1 MLAISLAS
9 LIIRKPFMLQY
20 ALEEVDAETA
30 KLPGFMKATYIITWA
45 WTGAFVLM
53 IVGNV
58 LTIYV
63 PGLPLWSGLV
73 IAFAARNSAAY
84 FTTWYPQYRKAKY
97 GAAAGERPARHQLRS
112 PSNRNNHP
120 AESKTMKDVFARLGA
135 DFFSTIVFIA
145 IYLATD
151 NVLLA
156 TGVAI
161 AGAIA
166 QVIYSRVKGKELGY
180 MTWASLAL
188 VIVLGSATL
197 LTHDPRFVLAKPAI
211 GHFAIGAIMLKR
223 GWMLRYMPPIVTETI
238 PEYVTFAGY
247 AWAALCFVLG
257 AGTIGVA
264 MTGDMKLW
272 TFYVTVVLVGAKIAA
287 FAIQYVAFRILV
299 GSRLRAA
306 AQRA

>member
-1 MLAISLAS
+1 
-9 LIIRKPFMLQY
+9 
-20 ALEEVDAETA
+20 
-30 KLPGFMKATYIITWA
+30 
-45 WTGAFVLM
+45 
-53 IVGNV
+53 
-58 LTIYV
+58 
-63 PGLPLWSGLV
+63 
-73 IAFAARNSAAY
+73 
-84 FTTWYPQYRKAKY
+84 
-97 GAAAGERPARHQLRS
+97 
-112 PSNRNNHP
+112 
-120 AESKTMKDVFARLGA
+120 MKDVFAKLGA
-135 DFFSTIVFIA
+135 DFFSTILFIA

-188 VIVLGSATL
+188 VIVLGTATL

-223 GWMLRYMPPIVTETI
+223 GWMLRYLPPIVTQTI
-238 PEYVTFAGY
+238 PEYATLAGY
-247 AWAALCFVLG
+247 AWAALMFVLG
-257 AGTIGVA
+257 VGTIGVA

-272 TFYVTVVLVGAKIAA
+272 TFYVTVVLIGAKIAA
-287 FAIQYVAFRILV
+287 FAIQYIAFRVLI
-299 GSRLRAA
+299 GSRIRAA

>member
-1 MLAISLAS
+1 
-9 LIIRKPFMLQY
+9 
-20 ALEEVDAETA
+20 
-30 KLPGFMKATYIITWA
+30 
-45 WTGAFVLM
+45 
-53 IVGNV
+53 
-58 LTIYV
+58 
-63 PGLPLWSGLV
+63 
-73 IAFAARNSAAY
+73 
-84 FTTWYPQYRKAKY
+84 
-97 GAAAGERPARHQLRS
+97 
-112 PSNRNNHP
+112 
-120 AESKTMKDVFARLGA
+120 MKDVFAKLGA
-135 DFFSTIVFIA
+135 DFFSTILFIA
-145 IYLATD
+145 IYLITD
-151 NVLLA
+151 DVLLA

-166 QVIYSRVKGKELGY
+166 QVIYSRIKGKELGY

-211 GHFAIGAIMLKR
+211 GHFAIGVIMLKR
-223 GWMLRYMPPIVTETI
+223 GWMLRYMPAIVTQTI

-247 AWAALCFVLG
+247 AWAALCFALG

-272 TFYVTVVLVGAKIAA
+272 AFYVTVVLVGAKIAA
-287 FAIQYVAFRILV
+287 FAIQYIAFRVLV

>member
-1 MLAISLAS
+1 
-9 LIIRKPFMLQY
+9 
-20 ALEEVDAETA
+20 
-30 KLPGFMKATYIITWA
+30 
-45 WTGAFVLM
+45 
-53 IVGNV
+53 
-58 LTIYV
+58 
-63 PGLPLWSGLV
+63 
-73 IAFAARNSAAY
+73 
-84 FTTWYPQYRKAKY
+84 
-97 GAAAGERPARHQLRS
+97 
-112 PSNRNNHP
+112 
-120 AESKTMKDVFARLGA
+120 MKDVFARLGA
-135 DFFSTIVFIA
+135 DFFSTILFIA

-211 GHFAIGAIMLKR
+211 GHFAIGLIMLKR
-223 GWMLRYMPPIVTETI
+223 GWMLRYMPPIVTQTI

-247 AWAALCFVLG
+247 AWAVLCFALG

-287 FAIQYVAFRILV
+287 FAIQYIAFRVLV

>member
-1 MLAISLAS
+1 
-9 LIIRKPFMLQY
+9 
-20 ALEEVDAETA
+20 
-30 KLPGFMKATYIITWA
+30 
-45 WTGAFVLM
+45 
-53 IVGNV
+53 
-58 LTIYV
+58 
-63 PGLPLWSGLV
+63 
-73 IAFAARNSAAY
+73 
-84 FTTWYPQYRKAKY
+84 
-97 GAAAGERPARHQLRS
+97 
-112 PSNRNNHP
+112 
-120 AESKTMKDVFARLGA
+120 MKDVFARLGA
-135 DFFSTIVFIA
+135 DFFSTILFLA
-145 IYLATD
+145 IYLATN

-161 AGAIA
+161 AGAVA

-180 MTWASLAL
+180 MTWASLGL

-223 GWMLRYMPPIVTETI
+223 GWMLRYLPPIVTQTI
-238 PEYVTFAGY
+238 PEYATFAGY
-247 AWAALCFVLG
+247 VWAALMFVLG

-287 FAIQYVAFRILV
+287 FAIQYIAFRVLV